1 MPARP
6 KMSLHSAQRSR
17 DTAIHP
23 HIPIC
28 RDHTTAD
35 GRMQGSRPGALPRM
49 EKETPVKKVVLL
61 GLLFLALTPIA
72 YATCNI
78 DIIDEFITP
87 FQVGVPGSFT
97 FTPCCGTPP
106 YTFTLYAGPLPPG
119 LTLSAGG
126 TISGTP
132 TTAGESIICV

>member
-1 MPARP
+1 
-6 KMSLHSAQRSR
+6 MSLHSAPRSR

-23 HIPIC
+23 YIPIC
-28 RDHTTAD
+28 RDNKRGGWTDA
-35 GRMQGSRPGALPRM
+35 RLASRRSPRM

-126 TISGTP
+126 TISG
-132 TTAGESIICV
+132 

>member
-1 MPARP
+1 V
-6 KMSLHSAQRSR
+6 
-17 DTAIHP
+17 D
-23 HIPIC
+23 
-28 RDHTTAD
+28 
-35 GRMQGSRPGALPRM
+35 
-49 EKETPVKKVVLL
+49 KETPVKKVALLAVLL
-61 GLLFLALTPIA
+61 LSLTPIV

-78 DIIDEFITP
+78 DIIDEFLTP

-132 TTAGESIICV
+132 TTAGESIICVTVTDAVGCHVTKCFYITVNP